1 MRHRMKGRKLGR
13 NGSHRKAMFR
23 NMATSLILT
32 VRPDEDRDGN
42 VPRVEGRIVTTLH
55 KAKELRP
62 MIEKLVTLARKARK
76 HEQAAQ
82 EFATSESRGSTG
94 WKTWRD
100 GEGWQK
106 WVAAKAPAVAARRRA
121 FAILRSKD
129 AVDILFDELAE
140 RFEDRDGGYT
150 RIVRLPV
157 RRLGDGGQQALIEFT
172 GERDRPRL
180 GRAPAPAVKADEEQA
195 EAPSQSDVESA
206 SEQQSAEAEETTPDA
221 AEQSTEGEEEK
232 KDA

>member
-32 VRPDEDRDGN
+32 VRPEEDRDGN

-82 EFATSESRGSTG
+82 EFATSESRGSAG

-106 WVAAKAPAVAARRRA
+106 WAAAQAPAVAARRRA

-157 RRLGDGGQQALIEFT
+157 RRLGDAGQQALIEFT

-180 GRAPAPAVKADEEQA
+180 GRAPAPAVKADEEQTA
-195 EAPSQSDVESA
+195 APSQSVVESA
-206 SEQQSAEAEETTPDA
+206 SEQPTETEENTPEA
-221 AEQSTEGEEEK
+221 AEPSAEGEEEK

>member
-13 NGSHRKAMFR
+13 NSSHRKAMFK

-32 VRPDEDRDGN
+32 VRPEDADAKGA
-42 VPRVEGRIVTTLH
+42 PRVLGRIVTTVP

-62 MIEKLVTLARKARK
+62 RIEKLITMARKARQ
-76 HEQAAQ
+76 HELAAQ
-82 EFATSESRGSTG
+82 EFATSEARGTAG
-94 WKTWRD
+94 WKQWRD

-106 WVAAKAPAVAARRRA
+106 WVRAKAPAVAARRRA
-121 FAILRSKD
+121 FAVLRSKE
-129 AVDILFDELAE
+129 AVDILFSDLAE
-140 RFEDRDGGYT
+140 MFEDRPGGYT

-180 GRAPAPAVKADEEQA
+180 KRSAAPIVKRDVDETREPETA
-195 EAPSQSDVESA
+195 EPNASTSDETSES
-206 SEQQSAEAEETTPDA
+206 ETQQS
-221 AEQSTEGEEEK
+221 
-232 KDA
+232 